1 MVDPERSVSRLR
13 RWAEH
18 LVTLLDDRFRIPGTN
33 VRFGLDPIIGILF
46 PGAGDAV
53 TGAGS
58 IGLLALALRRGVP
71 AKVLWKMV
79 LNILIDTVFG
89 SLPVVG
95 DVFDVAFKANRR
107 NFELLR
113 QHEGAE
119 SKPTLGSYAIAAL
132 GVSLAIL
139 SVVVPLVAALYFG
152 YRYGPQLLEHLR
164 LR

>member
-13 RWAEH
+13 RWADH
-18 LVTLLDDRFRIPGTN
+18 LVTLLDDRFRIPGTD

-71 AKVLWKMV
+71 ASVLRKMV

-95 DVFDVAFKANRR
+95 DIFDVAFKANRR
-107 NFELLR
+107 NLELLR
-113 QHEGAE
+113 AHEGYE
-119 SKPTLGSYAIAAL
+119 PKPTFGSYVIAAL

-139 SVVVPLVAALYFG
+139 SIIVPLVAGAYFA
-152 YRYGPQLLEHLR
+152 YRFGPAFLERLQLR
-164 LR
+164 

>member
-1 MVDPERSVSRLR
+1 MVDPERSVSKLR
-13 RWAEH
+13 RLAEL
-18 LVTLLDDRFRIPGTN
+18 LVTLLDDRFRIPGTD

-71 AKVLWKMV
+71 ASVLRKMV
-79 LNILIDTVFG
+79 LNILIDAVFG
-89 SLPVVG
+89 SLPLIG

-107 NFELLR
+107 NMELLR
-113 QHEGAE
+113 EHEGAE
-119 SKPTLGSYAIAAL
+119 PKPTLASYGIAAL

-139 SVVVPLVAALYFG
+139 SVVVPLIAALYLG

>member
-1 MVDPERSVSRLR
+1 MVDPARSDSKLR
-13 RWAEH
+13 QWAEY
-18 LVTLLDDRFRIPGTN
+18 LVTLLDDRFRIPGTD

-71 AKVLWKMV
+71 ASVLRKMV
-79 LNILIDTVFG
+79 LNIAIDAVFG

-107 NFELLR
+107 NLELLR
-113 QHEGAE
+113 EHEGEPA
-119 SKPTLGSYAIAAL
+119 KPTLGSYVIAVL

-139 SVVVPLVAALYFG
+139 SVVVPLIAALYFG
-152 YRYGPQLLEHLR
+152 YRYGPELLERLR

>member
-1 MVDPERSVSRLR
+1 MVDPERSISKLR

-18 LVTLLDDRFRIPGTN
+18 LVTWLDDRFRIPGTDI
-33 VRFGLDPIIGILF
+33 RFGLDPIIGIFF

-71 AKVLWKMV
+71 AAVLRKMV
-79 LNILIDTVFG
+79 LNILIDVVFG

-95 DVFDVAFKANRR
+95 DIFDVAFKANRR
-107 NFELLR
+107 NLELLR
-113 QHEGAE
+113 AHEGPE
-119 SKPTLGSYAIAAL
+119 SKPSAGSYAIAAL
-132 GVSLAIL
+132 GVSLALL

-152 YRYGPQLLEHLR
+152 YRFGPELLEHLR